1 MAMLSKGRKPDKFE
15 SLNLSFANIRGP
27 LKSNSPDIP
36 ALCETNLGDAIDSDN
51 FSVKGYLSLIRKDS
65 LMHGPAV
72 YVKEGVSFSRD
83 LYPEKL
89 RILMILTGFISFTVL
104 LRFPISIFLDAISFN
119 IDEVLSINIMA
130 LLRRLAFLV
139 GLLTFS
145 VSLSLCLCHC
155 LSWSYFINSFL
166 LTLVFLF
173 FFTSIGKF

>member
-1 MAMLSKGRKPDKFE
+1 M
-15 SLNLSFANIRGP
+15 
-27 LKSNSPDIP
+27 
-36 ALCETNLGDAIDSDN
+36 
-51 FSVKGYLSLIRKDS
+51 V
-65 LMHGPAV
+65 HGPAV

-104 LRFPISIFLDAISFN
+104 LRLPISIFLDAISFN

-139 GLLTFS
+139 GSLTFS

-166 LTLVFLF
+166 LTLVFLLF
-173 FFTSIGKF
+173 LSYAYWKILIMLLSKSIRGVLFHRVAYDCSLLMGMVLVII